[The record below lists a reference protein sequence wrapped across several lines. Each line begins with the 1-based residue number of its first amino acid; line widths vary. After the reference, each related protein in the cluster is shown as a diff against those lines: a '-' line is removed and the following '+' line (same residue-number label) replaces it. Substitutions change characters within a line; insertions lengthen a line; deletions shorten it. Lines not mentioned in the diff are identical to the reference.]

1 MIKLSKTFQYKAIK
15 TWFKIGGALTP
26 RLTARIAYQA
36 FFTRPLRQIPLP
48 SDIKLLDMATVLNRQ
63 FEKRW
68 LRGYIWGDSGKQVIL
83 AHGWNSYALAMRELI
98 VPLVECGFQVIAFDA
113 PAHGHSEGIRTSGP
127 QYRRC
132 LAELLANFH
141 PYAIIGHSLGGICA
155 LSALQDLKQVE
166 TSKVITLAAPI
177 NSQALVKRFLEY
189 TNLHRFSHHHF
200 QRYIE
205 RHLEITPTQFDLQYL
220 YPEGINYS
228 GLIIHD
234 LNDSVIPY
242 AEALKL
248 ANIWPQAGL
257 ITTIGLEHSG
267 VLKDGEI
274 IKQII
279 EFIASKNNSR

>member
-36 FFTRPLRQIPLP
+36 FFTRPLRQIPLL
-48 SDIKLLDMATVLNRQ
+48 SDIKLLDMATVL
-63 FEKRW
+63 K
-68 LRGYIWGDSGKQVIL
+68 
-83 AHGWNSYALAMRELI
+83 
-98 VPLVECGFQVIAFDA
+98 
-113 PAHGHSEGIRTSGP
+113 
-127 QYRRC
+127 
-132 LAELLANFH
+132 
-141 PYAIIGHSLGGICA
+141 
-155 LSALQDLKQVE
+155 
-166 TSKVITLAAPI
+166 
-177 NSQALVKRFLEY
+177 
-189 TNLHRFSHHHF
+189 
-200 QRYIE
+200 

-242 AEALKL
+242 TEALKL

-267 VLKDGEI
+267 VLKDEQL
-274 IKQII
+274 IK
-279 EFIASKNNSR
+279 